1 MPGASNQQKLPLTYV
16 TARMQHTGGSTPG
29 ADGPHDGPAA
39 VAILPPPLIT

>member
-16 TARMQHTGGSTPG
+16 TARTQHTGGSTPG